1 MPRGVGVFLDRNGF
15 CRGVHFAAAARV
27 DCGSLPSVTIL
38 EIAQLGHPGLRQRA
52 AEVSLEELATPSVQ
66 QFIDDLVETMRHAKG
81 AGLAATQVLYPKRIV
96 AIEVKDNPR
105 YPYKPNIPLT
115 ILVNPV
121 VEPISDERFDNYEGC
136 LSVPNLRGVV
146 PRFAEVRVT
155 GWDREGAPI
164 ERIVRGLSAGTYQHE
179 VDHLDGLVFVDRV
192 VDTKTLCTW
201 AEFDKHYKQAFV
213 DRIVPFIARMGG

>member
-1 MPRGVGVFLDRNGF
+1 VNGANEKAEELEKMEIVRATRG
-15 CRGVHFAAAARV
+15 CARI
-27 DCGSLPSVTIL
+27 LSVTIL

-52 AEVSLEELATPSVQ
+52 AEISRDELLTPEVQ
-66 QFIDDLVETMRHAKG
+66 QFIDDLVATMRHANG

-121 VEPISDERFDNYEGC
+121 VEPISEERFDNYEGC
-136 LSVPNLRGVV
+136 LSVPNLRGLVS
-146 PRFAEVRVT
+146 RYAEVRVT
-155 GWDREGAPI
+155 GWNRNGEPI

-192 VDTKTLCTW
+192 TDTKTLCTW
-201 AEFDKHYKQAFV
+201 AEFDKHYKKAFV
-213 DRIVPFIARMGG
+213 ERIVPFIQKMGG